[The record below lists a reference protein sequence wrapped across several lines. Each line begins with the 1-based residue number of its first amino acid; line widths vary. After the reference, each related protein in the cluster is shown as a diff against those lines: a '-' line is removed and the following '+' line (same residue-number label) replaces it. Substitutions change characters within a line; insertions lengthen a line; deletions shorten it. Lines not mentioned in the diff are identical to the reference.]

1 MWNRIIEQFKYKLYT
16 ALTYLTVVSFIYLII
31 ASIVFAFRHPW
42 ATDMEKLIHIGD
54 ALMFNKISYKEMRGE
69 YEER

>member
-1 MWNRIIEQFKYKLYT
+1 MLNRIIEQFKNKFYT
-16 ALTYLTVVSFIYLII
+16 ALTYLTVVSFMYLII
-31 ASIVFAFRHPW
+31 TSIVFSFRHPW
-42 ATDMEKLIHIGD
+42 ATDMERFIHIGD

>member
-1 MWNRIIEQFKYKLYT
+1 MLNRIIEQFKYKLYT
-16 ALTYLTVVSFIYLII
+16 ALTYLTVVFFIYFII
-31 ASIVFAFRHPW
+31 ANVTFAFRHPW
-42 ATDMEKLIHIGD
+42 ATDMEKFIHIGD

>member
-1 MWNRIIEQFKYKLYT
+1 MLNRITNLFKYKLYT

-42 ATDMEKLIHIGD
+42 ATDMERFIHIGD

>member
-1 MWNRIIEQFKYKLYT
+1 MLNRIIEQFKYKLYT

-31 ASIVFAFRHPW
+31 ANVTFAFRHPW
-42 ATDMEKLIHIGD
+42 ATDMEKFIHIGD
-54 ALMFNKISYKEMRGE
+54 ALMFNKLSYKEMRGE

>member
-16 ALTYLTVVSFIYLII
+16 ALTYLTVISFIYLII
-31 ASIVFAFRHPW
+31 ANAVFAFRHPW
-42 ATDMEKLIHIGD
+42 ATDMERFIHIGD

>member
-16 ALTYLTVVSFIYLII
+16 ALTYLTAVFFIYFII
-31 ASIVFAFRHPW
+31 ANVTFAFRHPW
-42 ATDMEKLIHIGD
+42 ATDMEKFIHIGD
-54 ALMFNKISYKEMRGE
+54 ALMFNKISYKEMREE